1 MMIKQLTMMMPTT
14 ATDDDDYNPPP
25 PAVYHPFSYHPIL
38 ECPSTFP
45 PHRVRTCVTLV
56 LLLAIPLPPPSMI
69 IDTILRIPSY
79 SMPVEPRNVW
89 DGMEKYCTPEDLVV
103 DCIIIQVQLFWT
115 NGILRLLLLPTTLLL
130 LMLMLLQQRS
140 YYPAIGNHPPLHLYP
155 PYPHP
160 PVYLQQSI
168 QHSHHQQVP
177 HSVHHG
183 VPYPIRHSVLN
194 SKPRILNQY

>member
-56 LLLAIPLPPPSMI
+56 VVHPPLSMI
-69 IDTILRIPSY
+69 DTTLPIPSY
-79 SMPVEPRNVW
+79 SMPMEPRNVW
-89 DGMEKYCTPEDLVV
+89 DGMEKYYTPENLVV
-103 DCIIIQVQLFWT
+103 DCIIIQVQLYWT
-115 NGILRLLLLPTTLLL
+115 NGTLRLLL